1 MWYSRVAGLP
11 TAGSSQ
17 TNEAHQPSTPALS
30 VPVKVSMQ
38 KLDDGHSFMKSHL
51 CHSQAQCNVDHHVG
65 VQRPGMDSK
74 KHKCGLV
81 DPQSM

>member
-1 MWYSRVAGLP
+1 MWSLRVAGLP
-11 TAGSSQ
+11 TAGSLQ

-30 VPVKVSMQ
+30 VPVKVWQ
-38 KLDDGHSFMKSHL
+38 KLDDSFMKSHL
-51 CHSQAQCNVDHHVG
+51 CHSHTQCNVDHHVG

-81 DPQSM
+81 DRQSM